1 MKVIISDHS
10 RAKVYHR
17 IGCPH
22 AARIMHKHR
31 MDIPVTRADALGYR
45 KCKCC
50 GNLRGSIRALT
61 VSPEKLGE
69 GRNMDVSYNKKTD
82 ILYIRT
88 EIGLWK
94 TFWRGNIGLV
104 LYHLNRF
111 DKNKST
117 EQLSH
122 AAFHR
127 QGDVPPTAALEKIL
141 AYIENHD
148 RAKQIIADDYR
159 KLPQRTRK
167 QRKYYRQAESRNRRQ
182 QINRVFAIFADLEK
196 RPHTLIKE
204 KFA

>member
-10 RAKVYHR
+10 VAKVYHR
-17 IGCPH
+17 VGCPH
-22 AARIMHKHR
+22 AARIMYKHR
-31 MDIPVTRADALGYR
+31 MDISVTCADALGYR

-69 GRNMDVSYNKKTD
+69 GRNMEVSYNKKTD
-82 ILYIRT
+82 TLYIRT
-88 EIGLWK
+88 AIGLWK
-94 TFWRGNIGLV
+94 TFWRGDIGLV

-111 DKNKST
+111 DNNKST

-167 QRKYYRQAESRNRRQ
+167 QRKYYHQAESRNRRQ

-196 RPHTLIKE
+196 GNNLARY
-204 KFA
+204 ACC

>member
-1 MKVIISDHS
+1 
-10 RAKVYHR
+10 
-17 IGCPH
+17 
-22 AARIMHKHR
+22 
-31 MDIPVTRADALGYR
+31 MDIPVTRADVLGYR

-61 VSPEKLGE
+61 ASPERLGE

-94 TFWRGNIGLV
+94 TFRRDNIGLV
-104 LYHLNRF
+104 LYHLNYF
-111 DKNKST
+111 DKSKST

-127 QGDVPPTAALEKIL
+127 QGDVPPTESLEKIL
-141 AYIENHD
+141 TYIENHD

-159 KLPQRTRK
+159 KLPQRTKK
-167 QRKYYRQAESRNRRQ
+167 QRKYYRQAESRNRKQ

-196 RPHTLIKE
+196 GNDLARY
-204 KFA
+204 ACC

>member
-17 IGCPH
+17 VGCPH

-69 GRNMDVSYNKKTD
+69 GRNMDVSYDKKTD
-82 ILYIRT
+82 TLFIRT
-88 EIGLWK
+88 ETGFWK
-94 TFWRGNIGLV
+94 TFWKDDIGLL
-104 LYHLNRF
+104 LYHLNCF
-111 DKNKST
+111 DKSKST

-127 QGDVPPTAALEKIL
+127 QGDVPPTESLEKIL
-141 AYIENHD
+141 TYIENHD
-148 RAKQIIADDYR
+148 LAKQIIADDYR

-182 QINRVFAIFADLEK
+182 QINRVFAIFVDLEK
-196 RPHTLIKE
+196 GNNLARY
-204 KFA
+204 ACC

>member
-17 IGCPH
+17 VGCPH
-22 AARIMHKHR
+22 AVRIMHKHR

-127 QGDVPPTAALEKIL
+127 QVDVPPTEALEKIL

-159 KLPQRTRK
+159 KLPQRTKK

-196 RPHTLIKE
+196 GNNLARY
-204 KFA
+204 ACY

>member
-1 MKVIISDHS
+1 
-10 RAKVYHR
+10 
-17 IGCPH
+17 
-22 AARIMHKHR
+22 
-31 MDIPVTRADALGYR
+31 
-45 KCKCC
+45 
-50 GNLRGSIRALT
+50 
-61 VSPEKLGE
+61 
-69 GRNMDVSYNKKTD
+69 MDVSYNKKTD

-159 KLPQRTRK
+159 KLPQRTKK

-182 QINRVFAIFADLEK
+182 QINRVFAILTDLEK
-196 RPHTLIKE
+196 GNDLARY
-204 KFA
+204 ACC